1 MSVSPGAAA
10 PLINRPSLSELF
22 SAFVIVS
29 ISGFGG
35 ALPWARRMIVEQ
47 RHWMSAEE
55 FNEAFALSQFLP
67 GPFQNPSKRLS
78 PNNNIDPFGA

>member
-1 MSVSPGAAA
+1 MSVFPGAAA

-47 RHWMSAEE
+47 RRWM
-55 FNEAFALSQFLP
+55 
-67 GPFQNPSKRLS
+67 
-78 PNNNIDPFGA
+78 